1 MCGESY
7 CKYWARSVEANTSK
21 QRASRALAR
30 RPRNSPIITQRGEIP
45 SRLQWDSIRC
55 CTLITNHES
64 LNHDQRD
71 AGDASQF
78 ELIVTEETER
88 RKERGNESDTLSR
101 DALRV
106 PGRGKTDLGNR
117 NSNGRRPRRA
127 KGLSYDVIHS
137 QISQTSPLLNLEIC
151 ASRLSRFGVFSVQ
164 YTTSY
169 QV

>member
-1 MCGESY
+1 MCGEY

-30 RPRNSPIITQRGEIP
+30 RPRNSSIITQHGKIP
-45 SRLQWDSIRC
+45 SRLQCDSIC
-55 CTLITNHES
+55 SCILITSHES

-106 PGRGKTDLGNR
+106 PGRCETDLGNR
-117 NSNGRRPRRA
+117 NMFYTILTHFTPGIRISTQNLHSCNTWRA
-127 KGLSYDVIHS
+127 IKQSLYVFRIFSCFKIL
-137 QISQTSPLLNLEIC
+137 ISMGWGHQ
-151 ASRLSRFGVFSVQ
+151 
-164 YTTSY
+164 
-169 QV
+169 